1 MKKKLFLG
9 SLTVVLLSQTA
20 FSAPTTFQ
28 PVAEKNIGIHF
39 KLPYSL
45 GTHDGSVGLIKGGM
59 TLDLSNLS
67 GSAGE
72 LHVPISSITTGNE
85 ERDCHLQESLGL
97 DYQKSDYPKDHVCND
112 HKLPTSG
119 KNAVA
124 FPEIILRITSMKS
137 TGGQLEATGSWTIH
151 GVTLP
156 ASIPLKLVFDGA
168 KLRVQGKISFSLKA
182 YGIEVKSAHVLFA
195 TISVEDQAQ
204 VDLNLLM
211 EPKP

>member
-1 MKKKLFLG
+1 MTQT
-9 SLTVVLLSQTA
+9 SLA
-20 FSAPTTFQ
+20 APTTFQ
-28 PVAEKNIGIHF
+28 PASEKPFGIQF

-45 GTHDGSVGLIKGGM
+45 GTHDGRVGLIKGGV

-72 LHVPISSITTGNE
+72 LHIPINSITTGNE
-85 ERDCHLQESLGL
+85 ERDCHLQEALGL
-97 DYQKSDYPKDHVCND
+97 DYLKSDYPKEHVCQQQ
-112 HKLPTSG
+112 KLPTSG
-119 KNAVA
+119 KNAVV

-137 TGGQLEATGSWTIH
+137 TNGHFEATGSWTIH

-156 ASIPLKLVFDGA
+156 ATIPLKLIFDGPR
-168 KLRVQGKISFSLKA
+168 LRVQGKISFSLKA

-195 TISVEDQAQ
+195 TISVQDQAQ

-211 EPKP
+211 EAKP